1 MGRTTTPHSARR
13 PSLLLW
19 TVAFCVWVLFIWGHS
34 LVPGPQ
40 STLES
45 DAAVSYLDTLFV
57 ALGITDTRLMTLVV
71 RKGAHVL
78 EYAVLGFL
86 TRGTL
91 VARREE
97 RGRAVMPVGILAA
110 LVPVVDECIQLVVPG
125 RSGMVQD
132 VLIDLA
138 GMCLGALVGLG
149 ISRLRRR

>member
-1 MGRTTTPHSARR
+1 M
-13 PSLLLW
+13 
-19 TVAFCVWVLFIWGHS
+19 
-34 LVPGPQ
+34 
-40 STLES
+40 
-45 DAAVSYLDTLFV
+45 
-57 ALGITDTRLMTLVV
+57 ALGISDTQLMTLVV

-97 RGRAVMPVGILAA
+97 RGRAVMPVGLLAA

-138 GMCLGALVGLG
+138 GMCLGVLVGMG
-149 ISRLRRR
+149 VSRLRRR